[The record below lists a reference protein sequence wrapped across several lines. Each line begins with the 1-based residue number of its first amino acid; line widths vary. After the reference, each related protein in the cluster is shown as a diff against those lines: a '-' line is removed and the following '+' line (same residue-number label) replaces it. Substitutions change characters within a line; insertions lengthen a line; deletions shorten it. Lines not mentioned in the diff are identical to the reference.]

1 MRNSKTTM
9 SARKSPFN
17 AVPARSAR
25 PLTRQ
30 TGAKRPATR
39 KQTAQL
45 RQELAEV
52 KAELASVKVRQK
64 WLETTLDTQ
73 RHARQVL
80 EAAVSSTY
88 AESIL
93 RIRDVV
99 RAAVPHDAIVLV
111 VSKGDEELLKL
122 DGRRGWHFP
131 QDDSGEY
138 AGYHPADSAAAIE
151 HLQRL
156 VARGGQFLLLPS
168 TAFWWLEHY
177 RGFEEHLDR
186 FHLRIWRDD
195 RCALYLL
202 RREAEPTRSQPTE
215 PRPGAAVARID
226 PSLLPVSAD
235 GRDILCFPV
244 INWDYRFQRP
254 QQLMRQFAA
263 AGHRV
268 FYLSHEWRAS
278 GEPCLLRS
286 LGANLHE
293 VSLRGSRFKVRQG
306 VIDPDSRQALVASL
320 GALQRNCTPGAILA
334 MVQSPFWWPIVRE
347 CAAKYSWP
355 LVYDCLDYHAG
366 FATSN
371 PLIEEQERELL
382 VRANLVIA
390 SSAALEARARRYNR
404 RVLLLRNG
412 CDYEHFTR
420 VPPKPRGARPV
431 IGYYGAIAEWF
442 DVELVAELA
451 KQRTDWQFI
460 LVGSTFGADTR
471 RLTKLPNVLVAGEK
485 SYVEIPDWLARFD
498 VTMLPFKHTPLT
510 EATNPVKVYEI
521 LAAGK
526 PLVSVPLP
534 EMLLLAPL
542 VRLASGTLGFEREI
556 EAELALSDPAHEA
569 RRRAFAKENTWK
581 RRFETL
587 SSALRPVFTNANIE
601 VSRFDAS
608 PERAT
613 HGNRL

>member
-1 MRNSKTTM
+1 M
-9 SARKSPFN
+9 SAHKSPFN
-17 AVPARSAR
+17 SVATRSTR
-25 PLTRQ
+25 PSTRR
-30 TGAKRPATR
+30 TGVKRAAAR

-45 RQELAEV
+45 RQKLAEI

-64 WLETTLDTQ
+64 WLETSLDTQ

-88 AESIL
+88 AECIL

-99 RAAVPHDAIVLV
+99 RAAVPRDATVLV

-151 HLQRL
+151 HLERL
-156 VARGGQFLLLPS
+156 VAKGGQFLLLPS
-168 TAFWWLEHY
+168 SAFWWLEHY

-186 FHLRIWRDD
+186 FHLRVWRDD
-195 RCALYLL
+195 RCVLYLL
-202 RREAEPTRSQPTE
+202 RPKAEVGRSQPTE
-215 PRPGAAVARID
+215 LLPGAAVARLD
-226 PSLLPVSAD
+226 PSLRSASAD
-235 GRDILCFPV
+235 RYDLFCFPV

-268 FYLSHEWRAS
+268 FYVSHEWRTS

-293 VSLRGSRFKVRQG
+293 VSLLGSRFKVRQG
-306 VIDPDSRQALVASL
+306 VIDSYSRQALVASL
-320 GALQRNCTPGAILA
+320 GALQKSCASGGILA

-347 CAAKYSWP
+347 CAATYSWP

-366 FATSN
+366 FTTSN
-371 PLIEEQERELL
+371 PLIEEEERELL
-382 VRANLVIA
+382 ARANLVVA
-390 SSAALEARARRYNR
+390 SSTALAERARGRNR
-404 RVLLLRNG
+404 NVLLLRNG
-412 CDYEHFTR
+412 CDYGHFTR

-442 DVELVAELA
+442 DVELVAKLA
-451 KQRTDWQFI
+451 KRRTDWEFI

-471 RLTKLPNVLVAGEK
+471 RLAKLPNVLLPGEK

-498 VTMLPFKHTPLT
+498 VTILPFKRTPLT
-510 EATNPVKVYEI
+510 EATNPVKAYEI

-542 VRLASGTLGFEREI
+542 VRLASGTLEFEREI
-556 EAELALSDPAHEA
+556 EAELALSDPTHEA
-569 RRRAFAKENTWK
+569 RRRAFAKENTWE

-587 SSALRPVFTNANIE
+587 SSALGPVFANAANIE
-601 VSRFDAS
+601 ARTPHAS
-608 PERAT
+608 SERAI
-613 HGNRL
+613 HGNGL